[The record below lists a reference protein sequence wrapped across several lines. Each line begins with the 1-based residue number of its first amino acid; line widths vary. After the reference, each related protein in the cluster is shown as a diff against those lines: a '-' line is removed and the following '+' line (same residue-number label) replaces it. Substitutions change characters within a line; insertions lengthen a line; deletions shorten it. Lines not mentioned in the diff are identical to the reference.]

1 MPTNGKI
8 HDSIVDLYKRGYS
21 MMQIAQQF
29 NLSVSTVR
37 YWLEKSNIKRRSV
50 SEAITNLHVIKFH
63 KKPFKLKESLSAI
76 DKELKVSGIMLYW
89 GEGAKNGNTVKFTNS
104 DPEMIKIFL
113 NFLRDICG
121 ISESRLKALVH
132 MYPDQDKNKLEQ
144 FWSNATKIPLS
155 RFYKSYIHKGKI
167 GTYKNKSKYGT
178 LAINYSDKKLL
189 KIILFWIEEYK
200 VKLI

>member
-1 MPTNGKI
+1 MPANEKI
-8 HDSIVDLYKRGYS
+8 QDSIIDLYKKGYS

-37 YWLEKSNIKRRSV
+37 YWLEKNNIKRRSV

-63 KKPFKLKESLSAI
+63 KEPFKLKGSLSAL
-76 DKELKVSGIMLYW
+76 DRELKISGVMLYW

-104 DPEMIKIFL
+104 DLEMIKVFL
-113 NFLRDICG
+113 NFLRNICG
-121 ISESRLKALVH
+121 ISESRLKVLVH

-144 FWSNATKIPLS
+144 FWSNITNIPPN
-155 RFYKSYIHKGKI
+155 RFYKSYIHQGKI

-189 KIILFWIEEYK
+189 KIILSWIEEYK
-200 VKLI
+200 MKLI